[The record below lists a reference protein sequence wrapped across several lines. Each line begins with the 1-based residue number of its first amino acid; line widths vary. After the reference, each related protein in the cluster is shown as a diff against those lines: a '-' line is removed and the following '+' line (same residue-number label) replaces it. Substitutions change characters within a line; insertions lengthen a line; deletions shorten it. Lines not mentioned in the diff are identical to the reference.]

1 MENRLCSRV
10 GTLPSKRTAAPDK
23 MTAFSRLSRYGMT
36 YKPLTEDRGEELLMS
51 YLAAFHAKTSPQ
63 PEKEQGLTESGQGCG
78 EKWHGSF
85 VKYDPDSFLWR
96 THQCSLL
103 GDLESYSETWPRW
116 GLMRDGECWEQ
127 PMLAHRT
134 SETESGLWPTPT
146 VFDSIAENMMPKNG
160 KDTTRLDKFGKARK
174 VLRDGRTASMGL
186 ARLVAHNAAIVTNSL
201 LSTDATLLTSVIAH
215 DAKVT
220 ANAIWPTPR
229 ATKTGKQFHQAEN

>member
-1 MENRLCSRV
+1 M
-10 GTLPSKRTAAPDK
+10 
-23 MTAFSRLSRYGMT
+23 
-36 YKPLTEDRGEELLMS
+36 
-51 YLAAFHAKTSPQ
+51 
-63 PEKEQGLTESGQGCG
+63 
-78 EKWHGSF
+78 
-85 VKYDPDSFLWR
+85 
-96 THQCSLL
+96 
-103 GDLESYSETWPRW
+103 
-116 GLMRDGECWEQ
+116 
-127 PMLAHRT
+127 AHRT

-160 KDTTRLDKFGKARK
+160 DTTRLDKFGKARK

-229 ATKTGKQFHQAEN
+229 ARDYKDGETIPPSRKLNPELATLGQRVIIDGATGGTLNPMWVEWLMGWPLGWTDLKPLETDKFQKWLEQHGKS